1 MNNPF
6 EELQSSWNKSR
17 QEINTDQ
24 QKIDLLISSARSK
37 QKSNLYFY
45 YGNIAILAVTVLVLI
60 VVWQLW
66 MPFREQLSKI
76 GIGVM
81 IGSLVLRIIV
91 EVFSTLKSRKIN
103 LLDTAVD
110 SNEERISYYQFR
122 KAVHGPVTITLI
134 TTYLIGLLMIMPEL
148 NMYIS
153 TSLLVIF
160 MAAFI
165 LSGLFIIYKVR
176 QSIKQE
182 MENLQFFMTIE
193 QELKG

>member
-24 QKIDLLISSARSK
+24 QKIDSLISSARSK

-45 YGNIAILAVTVLVLI
+45 YGNIAILAITVLVLI
-60 VVWQLW
+60 VVWQQW
-66 MPFREQLSKI
+66 MPFRELLSKI
-76 GIGVM
+76 GIGIM

-91 EVFSTLKSRKIN
+91 EIFSTFKSRNIN
-103 LLDTAVD
+103 LLDTAVN

-148 NMYIS
+148 NLYIS
-153 TSLLVIF
+153 TTWLVIF
-160 MAAFI
+160 VDAFVV
-165 LSGLFIIYKVR
+165 SGLFIIYKVR

-182 MENLQFFMTIE
+182 MENLRFFMTID
-193 QELKG
+193 QELKD